1 MFYVKGNF
9 SRTFGF
15 AESSCMRMNTA
26 SFKDEVRLDSV
37 QLDEDPPGG
46 NECHSG
52 RYQKKQGYIRC
63 YPRVELRRR
72 TERSDILFIILH
84 TWAFALL

>member
-1 MFYVKGNF
+1 MSKGIF

-15 AESSCMRMNTA
+15 AGKSCMRMNTA
-26 SFKDEVRLDSV
+26 CFKDEVSLDSV
-37 QLDEDPPGG
+37 QLGEDPPGG
-46 NECHSG
+46 NECHAG

-63 YPRVELRRR
+63 YPWVELGR